1 MATKEELLVYGYI
14 KEYFQLRK
22 ENLPPNDII
31 LLLISWIEL
40 MDTFDKNKF
49 VSDGSLQKNT
59 SIW

>member
-31 LLLISWIEL
+31 VLLISWIEL
-40 MDTFDKNKF
+40 IDTFDENNF
-49 VSDGSLQKNT
+49 FSDGSSQKKH
-59 SIW
+59 IHL